1 MKIVTRCPSCREEV
15 EIKAN
20 ASTRPDLAQIKG
32 ETFGVNC
39 SHCGKNF
46 TTHVN
51 DVSATVNQKFILMGW
66 ILGAVTTVVSIFF
79 IGFIAVATFA
89 LPFIIMQTQ
98 RNQAHAFNGYRL

>member
-1 MKIVTRCPSCREEV
+1 MKIVSKCPACKEEV
-15 EIKAN
+15 VIKAN

-32 ETFGVNC
+32 ETFSVNC

-51 DVSATVNQKFILMGW
+51 DVYAISNQKIILMGW
-66 ILGAVTTVVSIFF
+66 ILGAVVTIVTIFF

-89 LPFIIMQTQ
+89 LPIIIVQTQ
-98 RNQAHAFNGYRL
+98 RSQTHAFNGYRL